1 MYFYCIYVL
10 LLLYA
15 LCCKHHG
22 KKVII
27 SYLDLILITFDLDLR
42 FMFIH
47 DA

>member
-10 LLLYA
+10 LLLYR

-22 KKVII
+22 KKVI
-27 SYLDLILITFDLDLR
+27 SYLDLILIRFDLDLR
-42 FMFIH
+42 FMFGH